1 MEELVKAVFNAS
13 RFWGNLERRKKGTI
27 DKEQEMKE
35 AKFINIFC
43 VLKTNPHVLSNCI
56 CQKFEVCLNFKNDRE
71 MH

>member
-1 MEELVKAVFNAS
+1 MEGLVKAVFNAS

-56 CQKFEVCLNFKNDRE
+56 C
-71 MH
+71 